1 MKLHFDANQDFQ
13 LEAVKSVVDLFQ
25 GNPLNKGDFE
35 YSVGGEAEG
44 SVINEYGVGNRLFL
58 DEKTIQNNLAVVQ
71 SRNNLL
77 KVPSFAGMH
86 FSVEMET
93 GTGKTYV
100 YLRTIYELNKIYGF
114 KKFIIVVPSVAIKEG
129 VNKNLEITKEH
140 FQNLYNNV
148 PVNYKVYDSGR
159 IAELRNFALSNN
171 IEILVINIDSFAKD
185 TNIINQARD
194 SALGKKPIEFIQS
207 TSPIVIIDEPQN
219 METDI
224 RKKAIENLHPL
235 CTLRY
240 SATHTNLYNPVYNL
254 NPVKAYDLGLVK
266 QIEVDSIFAE
276 DGFNQAY
283 ISLEGL
289 KPAKKSISA
298 RIRIDVN
305 TDKGVT
311 KKAFNVKSGADLYE
325 LSNERE
331 IYKEGYKIISIDVSN
346 GCIELSNGNVIHK
359 GETQG
364 GLQDEVMK
372 VQVGKAVKEHFHKQK
387 KYKEK
392 GIKVLTLF
400 FIDRVANYRS
410 YDDLGKEVPGKFA
423 LWFEEIYKKYAKA
436 SEFKKVMPFEAGKV
450 HNGYFAQDKKGKFKD
465 SASGE
470 TQADD
475 DTYKLIMQKKEE
487 LLDIKNPLSFIFS
500 HSALREGW
508 DNPNV
513 FQICTLNETRSD
525 LKKRQ
530 EIGRG
535 LRLSVNQQGDRIR
548 DKNINIL
555 TVIANESY
563 EDFAKKL
570 QNEIHEDCGVE
581 FTGRIKNAR
590 NKQNV
595 KFRKGFELD
604 KNFIDLWNKIKQKTT
619 YRVDYKTDE
628 LIKDAGKAIKDMP
641 AITKTVIRAEK
652 VRISMLNEGVK
663 TNLTGTDLPETI
675 EMKVEIPDILG
686 YIQSKTELT
695 RSTILQIIK
704 ESGRIADIMD
714 NPQMFLDFSVEKLKA
729 ILTGLLIEGI
739 KYEKIAGQ
747 EWAMMLF
754 ESKDIECYVD
764 NLYAVNNCDKTIASH
779 IIIDSMSEPERKFAE
794 ECDSNQNIEFFIKLP
809 RWFVIKTPIGPYTP
823 DWALIFKDDK
833 KLYFVAETK
842 STLGSAGLR
851 MSEIQKVKCGARH
864 FEQFPE
870 VTYKQVTKVTDL
882 LNLK

>member
-1 MKLHFDANQDFQ
+1 M
-13 LEAVKSVVDLFQ
+13 EAVNSVVDLFQ
-25 GNPLNKGDFE
+25 GNPMNKGDFE
-35 YSVGGEAEG
+35 YSLSGDAEG
-44 SVINEYGVGNRLFL
+44 STINEYGVGNRLFINE
-58 DEKTIQNNLAVVQ
+58 EKIKENLSEVQ
-71 SRNNLL
+71 RRNGLVG
-77 KVPSFAGMH
+77 VPAFGGMH

-100 YLRTIYELNKIYGF
+100 YLRTIYELNKKYGF
-114 KKFIIVVPSVAIKEG
+114 KKFIIVVPSIAIKEG
-129 VNKNLEITKEH
+129 ANKNLEITKEH
-140 FQNLYNNV
+140 FQGLYSNI

-159 IAELRNFALSNN
+159 TAELRNFALSNN

-194 SALGKKPIEFIQS
+194 SALGKRPIEFIQA
-207 TSPIVIIDEPQN
+207 TNPIVIVDEPQN
-219 METDI
+219 METEI
-224 RKKAIENLHPL
+224 RKKAVENLRPL

-240 SATHTNLYNPVYNL
+240 SATHINLYNPVYSL

-266 QIEVDSIFAE
+266 QIEVDSVFAE
-276 DGFNQAY
+276 GGFNQAF
-283 ISLEGL
+283 ISLEEL
-289 KPAKKSISA
+289 KSAKKSVSA
-298 RIRIDVN
+298 RIRLDVN

-311 KKAFNVKSGADLYE
+311 KKSFTVKSGADLYE

-331 IYKEGYKIISIDVSN
+331 AYKEGYKINSIDVSN
-346 GCIELSNGNVIHK
+346 GCIELSNGNVIYK
-359 GETQG
+359 GETKG

-372 VQVGKAVKEHFHKQK
+372 VQVDKAVKEHFHKQRK
-387 KYKEK
+387 LKEN

-410 YDDLGKEVPGKFA
+410 YDEAGKELPGKFA
-423 LWFEEIYKKYAKA
+423 LWFEEMYKKHAN
-436 SEFKKVMPFEAGKV
+436 EPGFKKVMPFEAGKV

-465 SASGE
+465 STSGE

-487 LLDIKNPLSFIFS
+487 LLDLNNPLSFIFS

-570 QNEIHEDCGVE
+570 QKEIHEDCGVE
-581 FTGRIKNAR
+581 FTGRLKNAR
-590 NKQNV
+590 DRQNV
-595 KFRKGFELD
+595 KLRKGFELD
-604 KNFIDLWNKIKQKTT
+604 KNFIELWNRIKQKTT
-619 YRVDYKTDE
+619 YRVDYKTED
-628 LIKDAGKAIKDMP
+628 LIKDAGRAIKEMP
-641 AITKTVIRAEK
+641 KITKPVIRAEK
-652 VRISMLNEGVK
+652 VRIAMGREGVS
-663 TNLTGTDLPETI
+663 TYLAGTDLPQTV
-675 EMKVEIPDILG
+675 EMKTETPDILG

-695 RSTILQIIK
+695 RSTILQILK
-704 ESGRIADIMD
+704 EAGRIADILK
-714 NPQMFLDFSVEKLKA
+714 NPQMFLDLAVEKIRG
-729 ILTGLLIEGI
+729 ILTKFLIDGI

-754 ESKDIECYVD
+754 EGKEIESYVS
-764 NLYAVNNCDKTIASH
+764 NLYAVKNDNKTIASH

-794 ECDSNQNIEFFIKLP
+794 DCDSNANIEFFIKLP
-809 RWFVIKTPIGPYTP
+809 RWFEIKTPIGPYTP

-842 STLGSAGLR
+842 GSLDSSSLR
-851 MSEIQKVKCGARH
+851 IGEALKVKCGEKH
-864 FEQFPE
+864 FAEFPDI
-870 VTYKQVTKVTDL
+870 TYKKVTKVSEL
-882 LNLK
+882 L

>member
-1 MKLHFDANQDFQ
+1 MKLHFDANQEFQ

-25 GNPLNKGDFE
+25 GNPMNKGDFE
-35 YSVGGEAEG
+35 YSLSGDAEG
-44 SVINEYGVGNRLFL
+44 STINEYGVGNRLFV
-58 DEKTIQNNLAVVQ
+58 DEDKIKENLGEVQ
-71 SRNNLL
+71 RGNGLVG
-77 KVPSFAGMH
+77 VPDFAGMH
-86 FSVEMET
+86 FSIEMET

-100 YLRTIYELNKIYGF
+100 YLRTIYELNKKYGF

-129 VNKNLEITKEH
+129 ANKNLEITKEH
-140 FQNLYNNV
+140 FQGLYDNV
-148 PVNYKVYDSGR
+148 PVNHKIYDSGR
-159 IAELRNFALSNN
+159 TAELRNFALSNTV
-171 IEILVINIDSFAKD
+171 EILVINIDSFAKD

-207 TSPIVIIDEPQN
+207 TSPIVIVDEPQN
-219 METDI
+219 METEI
-224 RKKAIENLHPL
+224 RKKALENLKPL

-240 SATHTNLYNPVYNL
+240 SATHTNLYNPVYSL

-266 QIEVDSIFAE
+266 QIEVDSVFAE
-276 DGFNQAY
+276 GGFNQAF
-283 ISLEGL
+283 ISLEEL
-289 KPAKKSISA
+289 KSAKKSVSA
-298 RIRIDVN
+298 SIRIDVN

-311 KKAFNVKSGADLYE
+311 KKTFTVKSGDDLYE

-331 IYKEGYKIISIDVSN
+331 AYKEGYKINSIDVSN
-346 GCIELSNGNVIHK
+346 GCIELSNGDVISK
-359 GETQG
+359 GETKG

-372 VQVGKAVKEHFHKQK
+372 VQVDKAVKEHFHKQRNL
-387 KYKEK
+387 KEN

-410 YDDLGKEVPGKFA
+410 YDEAGKEVPGKFA
-423 LWFEEIYKKYAKA
+423 LWFEEIYKKYANEAK
-436 SEFKKVMPFEAGKV
+436 FKKVIPFEVEKV

-465 SASGE
+465 STSGE

-487 LLDIKNPLSFIFS
+487 LLDINNPLSFIFS

-535 LRLSVNQQGDRIR
+535 LRLSVNQHGYRIR
-548 DKNINIL
+548 DKSINVL

-570 QNEIHEDCGVE
+570 QKEIHEDCGVE

-590 NKQNV
+590 DKKNV
-595 KFRKGFELD
+595 TFRKGFNLD
-604 KNFIDLWNKIKQKTT
+604 PKFIELWNKIKQKTT
-619 YRVDYKTDE
+619 YRVDYNTEE
-628 LIKDAGKAIKDMP
+628 LIKDAGKAIKEMP
-641 AITKTVIRAEK
+641 KITKPVIRSEK
-652 VRISMLNEGVK
+652 VSIFMGKEGVK
-663 TNLTGTDLPETI
+663 TYMTGSDLPKTV
-675 EMKVEIPDILG
+675 EMKTETPDVLG

-695 RSTILQIIK
+695 RSTILQILK
-704 ESGRIADIMD
+704 ESGRIADILK
-714 NPQMFLDFSVEKLKA
+714 NPQMFLDLAVEKIRT
-729 ILTGLLIEGI
+729 ILTKFLIDGI

-754 ESKDIECYVD
+754 EGKEIESYVD
-764 NLYAVNNCDKTIASH
+764 NLYEVKNGNKTLASH

-794 ECDSNQNIEFFIKLP
+794 DCDTNNNIEFFIKLP

-823 DWALIFKDDK
+823 DWALIFKGDK

-842 STLGSAGLR
+842 STLDENALRGS
-851 MSEIQKVKCGARH
+851 EYIKVKCGEKH
-864 FEQFPE
+864 FAEFPD
-870 VTYKQVTKVTDL
+870 VIYQKVTRVAGL
-882 LNLK
+882 REP

>member
-1 MKLHFDANQDFQ
+1 M
-13 LEAVKSVVDLFQ
+13 EAVNSVVDLFQ
-25 GNPLNKGDFE
+25 GNPMNKGDFE
-35 YSVGGEAEG
+35 YSLSGDAEG
-44 SVINEYGVGNRLFL
+44 STINEYGVGNRLFINE
-58 DEKTIQNNLAVVQ
+58 EKIKENLSEVQ
-71 SRNNLL
+71 RRNGLVG
-77 KVPSFAGMH
+77 VPAFGGMH

-100 YLRTIYELNKIYGF
+100 YLRTIYELNKKYGF
-114 KKFIIVVPSVAIKEG
+114 KKFIIVVPSIAIKEG
-129 VNKNLEITKEH
+129 ANKNLEITKEH
-140 FQNLYNNV
+140 FQGLYSNI

-159 IAELRNFALSNN
+159 TAELRNFALSNN

-194 SALGKKPIEFIQS
+194 SALGKRPIEFIQA
-207 TSPIVIIDEPQN
+207 TNPIVIVDEPQN
-219 METDI
+219 METEI
-224 RKKAIENLHPL
+224 RKKAVENLRPL

-240 SATHTNLYNPVYNL
+240 SATHINLYNPVYSL

-266 QIEVDSIFAE
+266 QIEVDSVFAE
-276 DGFNQAY
+276 GGFNQAF
-283 ISLEGL
+283 ISLEEL
-289 KPAKKSISA
+289 KSAKKSVSA
-298 RIRIDVN
+298 RIRLDVN

-311 KKAFNVKSGADLYE
+311 KKSFTVKSGADLYE

-331 IYKEGYKIISIDVSN
+331 AYKEGYKINSIDVSN
-346 GCIELSNGNVIHK
+346 GCIELSNGNVIYK
-359 GETQG
+359 GETKG

-372 VQVGKAVKEHFHKQK
+372 VQVDKAVKEHFHKQRK
-387 KYKEK
+387 LKEN

-410 YDDLGKEVPGKFA
+410 YDEAGKELPGKFA
-423 LWFEEIYKKYAKA
+423 LWFEELYKKHAN
-436 SEFKKVMPFEAGKV
+436 EPGFKKVMPFEAGKV

-465 SASGE
+465 STSGE

-487 LLDIKNPLSFIFS
+487 LLDLNNPLSFIFS

-570 QNEIHEDCGVE
+570 QKEIHEDCGVE
-581 FTGRIKNAR
+581 FTGRLKNAR
-590 NKQNV
+590 DRQNV
-595 KFRKGFELD
+595 KLRKGFELD
-604 KNFIDLWNKIKQKTT
+604 KNFIELWNRIKQKTT
-619 YRVDYKTDE
+619 YRVDYKTED
-628 LIKDAGKAIKDMP
+628 LIKDAGRAIKEMP
-641 AITKTVIRAEK
+641 KITKPVIRAEK
-652 VRISMLNEGVK
+652 VRIAMGREGVS
-663 TNLTGTDLPETI
+663 TYLAGTDLPQTV
-675 EMKVEIPDILG
+675 EMKTETPDILG

-695 RSTILQIIK
+695 RSTILQILK
-704 ESGRIADIMD
+704 EAGRIADILK
-714 NPQMFLDFSVEKLKA
+714 NPQMFLDLAVEKIRG
-729 ILTGLLIEGI
+729 ILTKFLIDGI

-754 ESKDIECYVD
+754 EGKEIESYVS
-764 NLYAVNNCDKTIASH
+764 NLYAVKNDNKTIASH

-794 ECDSNQNIEFFIKLP
+794 DCDSNANIEFFIKLP
-809 RWFVIKTPIGPYTP
+809 RWFEIKTPIGPYTP

-842 STLGSAGLR
+842 GSLDSSSLR
-851 MSEIQKVKCGARH
+851 IGEALKVKCGEKH
-864 FEQFPE
+864 FAEFPDI
-870 VTYKQVTKVTDL
+870 TYKKVTKVSEL
-882 LNLK
+882 L

>member
-1 MKLHFDANQDFQ
+1 
-13 LEAVKSVVDLFQ
+13 LEAVNSVVDLFQ
-25 GNPLNKGDFE
+25 GNPMNKGDFE
-35 YSVGGEAEG
+35 YSLSGDAEG
-44 SVINEYGVGNRLFL
+44 STINEYGVGNRLFINE
-58 DEKTIQNNLAVVQ
+58 EKIKENLSEVQ
-71 SRNNLL
+71 RRNGLVG
-77 KVPSFAGMH
+77 VPAFGGMH

-100 YLRTIYELNKIYGF
+100 YLRTIYELNKKYGF
-114 KKFIIVVPSVAIKEG
+114 KKFIIVVPSIAIKEG
-129 VNKNLEITKEH
+129 ANKNLEITKEH
-140 FQNLYNNV
+140 FQGLYSNI

-159 IAELRNFALSNN
+159 TAELRNFALSNN

-194 SALGKKPIEFIQS
+194 SALGKRPIEFIQA
-207 TSPIVIIDEPQN
+207 TNPIVIVDEPQN
-219 METDI
+219 METEI
-224 RKKAIENLHPL
+224 RKKAVENLRPL

-240 SATHTNLYNPVYNL
+240 SATHINLYNPVYSL

-266 QIEVDSIFAE
+266 QIEVDSVFAE
-276 DGFNQAY
+276 GGFNQAF
-283 ISLEGL
+283 ISLEEL
-289 KPAKKSISA
+289 KSAKKSVSA
-298 RIRIDVN
+298 RIRLDVN

-311 KKAFNVKSGADLYE
+311 KKSFTVKSGADLYE

-331 IYKEGYKIISIDVSN
+331 AYKEGYKINSIDVSN
-346 GCIELSNGNVIHK
+346 GCIELSNGNVIYK
-359 GETQG
+359 GETKG

-372 VQVGKAVKEHFHKQK
+372 VQVDKAVKEHFHKQRK
-387 KYKEK
+387 LKEN

-410 YDDLGKEVPGKFA
+410 YDEAGKELPGKFA
-423 LWFEEIYKKYAKA
+423 LWFEELYKKHAN
-436 SEFKKVMPFEAGKV
+436 EPGFKKVMPFEAGKV

-465 SASGE
+465 STSGE

-487 LLDIKNPLSFIFS
+487 LLDLNNPLSFIFS

-570 QNEIHEDCGVE
+570 QKEIHEDCGVE
-581 FTGRIKNAR
+581 FTGRLKNAR
-590 NKQNV
+590 DRQNV
-595 KFRKGFELD
+595 KLRKGFELD
-604 KNFIDLWNKIKQKTT
+604 KNFIELWNRIKQKTT
-619 YRVDYKTDE
+619 YRVDYKTED
-628 LIKDAGKAIKDMP
+628 LIKDAGRAIKEMP
-641 AITKTVIRAEK
+641 KITKPVIRAEK
-652 VRISMLNEGVK
+652 VRIAMGREGVS
-663 TNLTGTDLPETI
+663 TYLAGTDLPQTV
-675 EMKVEIPDILG
+675 EMKTETPDILG

-695 RSTILQIIK
+695 RSTILQILK
-704 ESGRIADIMD
+704 EAGRIADILK
-714 NPQMFLDFSVEKLKA
+714 NPQMFLDLAVEKIRG
-729 ILTGLLIEGI
+729 ILTKFLIDGI

-754 ESKDIECYVD
+754 EGKEIESYVS
-764 NLYAVNNCDKTIASH
+764 NLYAVKNDNKTIASH

-794 ECDSNQNIEFFIKLP
+794 DCDSNANIEFFIKLP
-809 RWFVIKTPIGPYTP
+809 RWFEIKTPIGPYTP

-842 STLGSAGLR
+842 GSLDSSSLR
-851 MSEIQKVKCGARH
+851 IGEALKVKCGEKH
-864 FEQFPE
+864 FAEFPDI
-870 VTYKQVTKVTDL
+870 TYKKVTKVSEL
-882 LNLK
+882 L

>member
-1 MKLHFDANQDFQ
+1 M
-13 LEAVKSVVDLFQ
+13 EAVNSVVDLFQ
-25 GNPLNKGDFE
+25 GNPMNKGDFE
-35 YSVGGEAEG
+35 YSLSGDAEG
-44 SVINEYGVGNRLFL
+44 STINEYGVGNRLFINE
-58 DEKTIQNNLAVVQ
+58 EKIKENLSEVQ
-71 SRNNLL
+71 RRNGLVG
-77 KVPSFAGMH
+77 VPAFGGMH

-100 YLRTIYELNKIYGF
+100 YLRTIYELNKKYGF
-114 KKFIIVVPSVAIKEG
+114 KKFIIVVPSIAIKEG
-129 VNKNLEITKEH
+129 ANKNLEITKEH
-140 FQNLYNNV
+140 FQGLYSNI

-159 IAELRNFALSNN
+159 TAELRNFALSNN

-194 SALGKKPIEFIQS
+194 SALGKRPIEFIQA
-207 TSPIVIIDEPQN
+207 TNPIVIVDEPQN
-219 METDI
+219 METEI
-224 RKKAIENLHPL
+224 RKKAVENLRPL

-240 SATHTNLYNPVYNL
+240 SATHINLYNPVYSL

-266 QIEVDSIFAE
+266 QIEVDSVFAE
-276 DGFNQAY
+276 GGFNQAF
-283 ISLEGL
+283 ISLEEL
-289 KPAKKSISA
+289 KSAKKSVSA
-298 RIRIDVN
+298 RIRLDVN

-311 KKAFNVKSGADLYE
+311 KKSFTVKSEADLYE

-331 IYKEGYKIISIDVSN
+331 AYKEGYKINSIDVSN
-346 GCIELSNGNVIHK
+346 GCIELSNGNVIYK
-359 GETQG
+359 GETKG

-372 VQVGKAVKEHFHKQK
+372 VQVDKAVKEHFHKQRK
-387 KYKEK
+387 LKEN

-410 YDDLGKEVPGKFA
+410 YDEAGKELPGKFA
-423 LWFEEIYKKYAKA
+423 LWFEELYKKHAN
-436 SEFKKVMPFEAGKV
+436 EPGFKKVMPFEAGKV

-465 SASGE
+465 STSGE

-487 LLDIKNPLSFIFS
+487 LLDLNNPLSFIFS

-570 QNEIHEDCGVE
+570 QKEIHEDCGVE
-581 FTGRIKNAR
+581 FTGRLKNAR
-590 NKQNV
+590 DRQNV
-595 KFRKGFELD
+595 KLRKGFELD
-604 KNFIDLWNKIKQKTT
+604 KNFIELWNRIKQKTT
-619 YRVDYKTDE
+619 YRVDYKTED
-628 LIKDAGKAIKDMP
+628 LIKDAGRAIKEMP
-641 AITKTVIRAEK
+641 KITKPVIRAEK
-652 VRISMLNEGVK
+652 VRIAMGREGVS
-663 TNLTGTDLPETI
+663 TYLAGTDLPQTV
-675 EMKVEIPDILG
+675 EMKTETPDILG

-695 RSTILQIIK
+695 RSTILQILK
-704 ESGRIADIMD
+704 EAGRIADILK
-714 NPQMFLDFSVEKLKA
+714 NPQMFLDLAVEKIRG
-729 ILTGLLIEGI
+729 ILTKFLIDGI

-754 ESKDIECYVD
+754 EGKEIESYVS
-764 NLYAVNNCDKTIASH
+764 NLYAVKNDNKTIASH

-794 ECDSNQNIEFFIKLP
+794 DCDSNANIEFFIKLP
-809 RWFVIKTPIGPYTP
+809 RWFEIKTPIGPYTP

-842 STLGSAGLR
+842 GSLDSSSLR
-851 MSEIQKVKCGARH
+851 IGEALKVKCGEKH
-864 FEQFPE
+864 FAEFPDI
-870 VTYKQVTKVTDL
+870 TYKKVTKVSEL
-882 LNLK
+882 L

>member
-1 MKLHFDANQDFQ
+1 MKLHFDANQEFQ
-13 LEAVKSVVDLFQ
+13 LEAVNSVVDLFQ
-25 GNPLNKGDFE
+25 GNPMNKGDFE
-35 YSVGGEAEG
+35 YSLSGDAEG
-44 SVINEYGVGNRLFL
+44 STINEYGVGNRLFINE
-58 DEKTIQNNLAVVQ
+58 EKIKENLSEVQ
-71 SRNNLL
+71 RRNGLVG
-77 KVPSFAGMH
+77 VPAFGGMH

-100 YLRTIYELNKIYGF
+100 YLRTIYELNKKYGF
-114 KKFIIVVPSVAIKEG
+114 KKFIIVVPSIAIKEG
-129 VNKNLEITKEH
+129 ANKNLEITKEH
-140 FQNLYNNV
+140 FQGLYSNI

-159 IAELRNFALSNN
+159 TAELRNFALSNN

-194 SALGKKPIEFIQS
+194 SALGKRPIEFIQA
-207 TSPIVIIDEPQN
+207 TNPIVIVDEPQN
-219 METDI
+219 METEI
-224 RKKAIENLHPL
+224 RKKAVENLRPL

-240 SATHTNLYNPVYNL
+240 SATHINLYNPVYSL

-266 QIEVDSIFAE
+266 QIEVDSVFAE
-276 DGFNQAY
+276 GGFNQAF
-283 ISLEGL
+283 ISLEEL
-289 KPAKKSISA
+289 KSAKKSVSA
-298 RIRIDVN
+298 RIRLDVN

-311 KKAFNVKSGADLYE
+311 KKSFTVKSGADLYE

-331 IYKEGYKIISIDVSN
+331 AYKEGYKINSIDVSN
-346 GCIELSNGNVIHK
+346 GCIELSNGNVIYK
-359 GETQG
+359 GETKG

-372 VQVGKAVKEHFHKQK
+372 VQVDKAVKEHFHKQRK
-387 KYKEK
+387 LKEN

-410 YDDLGKEVPGKFA
+410 YDEAGKELPGKFA
-423 LWFEEIYKKYAKA
+423 LWFEELYKKHAN
-436 SEFKKVMPFEAGKV
+436 EPGFKKVMPFEAGKV

-465 SASGE
+465 STSGE

-487 LLDIKNPLSFIFS
+487 LLDLNNPLSFIFS

-570 QNEIHEDCGVE
+570 QKEIHEDCGVE
-581 FTGRIKNAR
+581 FTGRLKNAR
-590 NKQNV
+590 DRQNV
-595 KFRKGFELD
+595 KLRKGFELD
-604 KNFIDLWNKIKQKTT
+604 KNFIELWNRIKQKTT
-619 YRVDYKTDE
+619 YRVDYKTED
-628 LIKDAGKAIKDMP
+628 LIKDAGRAIKEMP
-641 AITKTVIRAEK
+641 KITKPVIRAEK
-652 VRISMLNEGVK
+652 VRIAMGREGVS
-663 TNLTGTDLPETI
+663 TYLAGTDLPQTV
-675 EMKVEIPDILG
+675 EMKTETPDILG

-695 RSTILQIIK
+695 RSTILQILK
-704 ESGRIADIMD
+704 EAGRIADILK
-714 NPQMFLDFSVEKLKA
+714 NPQMFLDLAVEKIRG
-729 ILTGLLIEGI
+729 ILTKFLIDGI

-754 ESKDIECYVD
+754 EGKEIESYVS
-764 NLYAVNNCDKTIASH
+764 NLYAVKNDNKTIASH

-794 ECDSNQNIEFFIKLP
+794 DCDSNANIEFFIKLP
-809 RWFVIKTPIGPYTP
+809 RWFEIKTPIGPYTP

-842 STLGSAGLR
+842 GSLDSSSLR
-851 MSEIQKVKCGARH
+851 IGEALKVKCGEKH
-864 FEQFPE
+864 FAEFPDI
-870 VTYKQVTKVTDL
+870 TYKKVTKVSEL
-882 LNLK
+882 L

>member
-1 MKLHFDANQDFQ
+1 MKLHFEANQEFQ

-25 GNPLNKGDFE
+25 GNPINKGDFE
-35 YSVGGEAEG
+35 YSLSGYAEG
-44 SVINEYGVGNRLFL
+44 STINEYGVGNRLL
-58 DEKTIQNNLAVVQ
+58 VDEDKVKENLGEVQ
-71 SRNNLL
+71 RRNGLVN
-77 KVPSFAGMH
+77 VPTFAGMH

-100 YLRTIYELNKIYGF
+100 YLRTIYELNKKYGF

-129 VNKNLEITKEH
+129 ANKNLEITKEH
-140 FQNLYNNV
+140 FQGLYNNV
-148 PVNYKVYDSGR
+148 PVNHKVYDSGR
-159 IAELRNFALSNN
+159 TAELRNFALSNT

-207 TSPIVIIDEPQN
+207 TNPIVIVDEPQN
-219 METDI
+219 METEI
-224 RKKAIENLHPL
+224 RKKAIENLRPL

-240 SATHTNLYNPVYNL
+240 SATHTNLYNPIYSL

-266 QIEVDSIFAE
+266 QIEVDSVFAE
-276 DGFNQAY
+276 GGFNQAF
-283 ISLEGL
+283 ISLEEL
-289 KPAKKSISA
+289 KSAKKSVSA
-298 RIRIDVN
+298 RILIDVN

-311 KKAFNVKSGADLYE
+311 KKAFTVKSGDDLYE

-331 IYKEGYKIISIDVSN
+331 AYKEGYKINSIDVSN
-346 GCIELSNGNVIHK
+346 GCIELSNGNVIYK
-359 GETQG
+359 GETKG
-364 GLQDEVMK
+364 GLQDEIMRI
-372 VQVGKAVKEHFHKQK
+372 QVDKAVKEHFHKQRNL
-387 KYKEK
+387 KEN

-410 YDDLGKEVPGKFA
+410 YDEAGKEVPGKFA
-423 LWFEEIYKKYAKA
+423 LWFEDIYKKYSNETK
-436 SEFKKVMPFEAGKV
+436 FKKVIPFGVEKV

-465 SASGE
+465 STSGE

-487 LLDIKNPLSFIFS
+487 LLDINNPLSFIFS

-548 DKNINIL
+548 DKNINVL

-570 QNEIHEDCGVE
+570 QKEIHEDCGVE

-590 NKQNV
+590 DKKNV
-595 KFRKGFELD
+595 TFRKGFNLD
-604 KNFIDLWNKIKQKTT
+604 PKFIELWNKIKQKTT
-619 YRVDYKTDE
+619 YRVDYNTDE
-628 LIKDAGKAIKDMP
+628 LINDAGKAIKEMP
-641 AITKTVIRAEK
+641 KITKPVIRSEK
-652 VRISMLNEGVK
+652 ASISLMKEGVK
-663 TNLTGTDLPETI
+663 TYMTGSDLPEVI
-675 EMKVEIPDILG
+675 EMKMETPDVLG

-695 RSTILQIIK
+695 RSTILQILK
-704 ESGRIADIMD
+704 VSGRIADILK
-714 NPQMFLDFSVEKLKA
+714 NPQMFLDFAVEKLKT
-729 ILTGLLIEGI
+729 ILTKLLIDGI

-754 ESKDIECYVD
+754 EGKEIESYVD
-764 NLYAVNNCDKTIASH
+764 NLYEVENGNKTLSSH

-794 ECDSNQNIEFFIKLP
+794 DCDTNNNIEFFIKLP

-823 DWALIFKDDK
+823 DWALIFKGDK

-842 STLGSAGLR
+842 STLDESALRGSENL
-851 MSEIQKVKCGARH
+851 KVKCGEKH

-870 VTYKQVTKVTDL
+870 VTYKKVTKVTEL
-882 LNLK
+882 L